1 VLRASLR
8 SPAAVAGLLGAF
20 ALALYAGSAGH
31 GFVHDDT
38 PLLLKNP
45 YLGDLGNLGRFFA
58 SDYWAPTL
66 VSGLYRPLV
75 TTSFALDRAVG
86 GMDPL
91 GFHLVNLVLHAGV
104 CVLVLGLVRRLVGDA
119 RLAAATAFLF
129 AAHAVHTEVVANVSA
144 GRPEL
149 LASLFLLASLRF
161 HLAGRRLAAVGL
173 FGLALLCK
181 ESAAAWLGVVYL
193 TDLVYAAPAEPL
205 SLGRTGRLLRQRLLS
220 VYAVYAL
227 VLLAY
232 LGVRLVALGLDAS
245 VPAPARLDNPLAGL
259 DPLWRVVNAVW
270 VLGRYALLLV
280 LPLRLAYDYSHAQ
293 IPLLGPGD
301 PRLVL
306 VPLLCAA
313 AVAGGVLAWR
323 RSRDLFYA
331 LAFTGLTLFPVSNL
345 ALPIGTIMAER
356 LLYLP
361 SLGFCLALALALRRV
376 AAVLAATPRVRRRLG
391 VALVAGVVALHAGR
405 SLERLPD
412 WRSEDSLWL
421 HDVEV
426 VPRSARAQANAGAAL
441 ERQGRC
447 AEALAHFEAAI
458 ALGLPPQDYVQ
469 PYQGKALCL
478 AELGRFAE
486 AAELYAVVVRH
497 GPPHPEL
504 ERRIRRGLRESRETP

>member
-1 VLRASLR
+1 M
-8 SPAAVAGLLGAF
+8 AVALCGF
-20 ALALYAGSAGH
+20 ALALHAGSLRH

-45 YLGDLGNLGRFFA
+45 YLGDLANLGRFFA

-91 GFHLVNLVLHAGV
+91 GFHLVNLVLHAAV
-104 CVLVLGLVRRLVGDA
+104 CVLILGLVRRLCGDA
-119 RLAAATAFLF
+119 GLAAATAFLF

-149 LASLFLLASLRF
+149 LAALFLLASLRL

-181 ESAAAWLGVVYL
+181 ESAAIWLGVVYL
-193 TDLVYAAPAEPL
+193 TDLVYADPAEPL
-205 SLGRTGRLLRQRLLS
+205 SPNRMRRLLRQRLLP
-220 VYAVYAL
+220 VYTGYAL

-232 LGVRLVALGLDAS
+232 LGIRLAALGPEAS
-245 VPAPARLDNPLAGL
+245 FPAPARLDNPLAGL
-259 DPLWRVVNAVW
+259 DPLWRAANAVL

-280 LPLRLAYDYSHAQ
+280 LPLHLAYDYSYDQ
-293 IPLLGPGD
+293 LPLLGPGD
-301 PRLVL
+301 PRLGLVL
-306 VPLLCAA
+306 LLCAA
-313 AVAGGVLAWR
+313 GAAALVLASR

-331 LAFTGLTLFPVSNL
+331 LGFTGLTLFPVSNL

-376 AAVLAATPRVRRRLG
+376 AAALAATPGARRRLG
-391 VALVAGVVALHAGR
+391 AALVAGVVGLHAVR

-412 WRSEDSLWL
+412 WRSEDALWL
-421 HDVEV
+421 HDVER
-426 VPRSARAQANAGAAL
+426 VPRSARARANAGAAL

-447 AEALAHFEAAI
+447 AEALGHFEAAI

-478 AELGRFAE
+478 AELGRYAE

-504 ERRIRRGLRESRETP
+504 ERRIRRGLRGSGVTP